1 MQITIGDYRIRRYD
15 NLNLCL
21 EQRKIKQK
29 AKNPYGRYGKKDGT
43 TIAQNNSCNK
53 VEYKYHLI
61 CYSST
66 LDYCLKKL
74 VEHCLTNDDQIKET
88 KQIINKIS
96 ELNEK
101 INTISDQ
108 YGHAIEENILSNKA
122 DQEDCILT
130 QADRI
135 AEDCLG

>member
-66 LDYCLKKL
+66 LDYCLNKL
-74 VEHCLTNDDQIKET
+74 VEECLTNDEEINTIKDI
-88 KQIINKIS
+88 QNKITQ
-96 ELNEK
+96 LNEK
-101 INTISDQ
+101 ISQISE
-108 YGHAIEENILSNKA
+108 ANNRFIEESMLGQEEERV
-122 DQEDCILT
+122 DQL
-130 QADRI
+130 
-135 AEDCLG
+135 AEEAIYRA

>member
-66 LDYCLKKL
+66 LDYCLNKL
-74 VEHCLTNDDQIKET
+74 VEHCLTNNKEINSIKEL
-88 KQIINKIS
+88 QNQIS

-101 INTISDQ
+101 INTISEANDR
-108 YGHAIEENILSNKA
+108 AIEQNILSNKV
-122 DQEDCILT
+122 
-130 QADRI
+130 
-135 AEDCLG
+135 AEEGDESKYFDELAEEWLY

>member
-1 MQITIGDYRIRRYD
+1 MQITIGEYRIRRYD
-15 NLNLCL
+15 NLNLCV

-29 AKNPYGRYGKKDGT
+29 AKNPYGRNGKQGDLA
-43 TIAQNNSCNK
+43 IEQNNSCNK
-53 VEYKYHLI
+53 VEYKWHLI

-66 LDYCLKKL
+66 LDYCLNKL
-74 VEHCLTNDDQIKET
+74 VEHCLTNDDEIKET

-101 INTISDQ
+101 INTISEQ
-108 YGHAIEENILSNKA
+108 YGEAIEQNILSNKA
-122 DQEDCILT
+122 DQEGFILT
-130 QADRI
+130 QAERI

>member
-1 MQITIGDYRIRRYD
+1 MQITIGEYRIRRYD
-15 NLNLCL
+15 NLNLCV

-29 AKNPYGRYGKKDGT
+29 AKNPYGRNGKQDGSP
-43 TIAQNNSCNK
+43 IAQKNSSNK

-74 VEHCLTNDDQIKET
+74 VEHCLTNDDEIKET

-101 INTISDQ
+101 INAISDQ

-130 QADRI
+130 QADQI

>member
-15 NLNLCL
+15 NLNLCV

-29 AKNPYGRYGKKDGT
+29 AKNPYGRYGKKDNT
-43 TIAQNNSCNK
+43 TIVQNNSCNK
-53 VEYKYHLI
+53 IEYKYHLI

-74 VEHCLTNDDQIKET
+74 VEHCLTNNEEINTIKELQN
-88 KQIINKIS
+88 QIT

-101 INTISDQ
+101 ISKISESNNR
-108 YGHAIEENILSNKA
+108 AIEQNILSNKVA
-122 DQEDCILT
+122 EEGEDSKYFDEL
-130 QADRI
+130 
-135 AEDCLG
+135 AEEWLN